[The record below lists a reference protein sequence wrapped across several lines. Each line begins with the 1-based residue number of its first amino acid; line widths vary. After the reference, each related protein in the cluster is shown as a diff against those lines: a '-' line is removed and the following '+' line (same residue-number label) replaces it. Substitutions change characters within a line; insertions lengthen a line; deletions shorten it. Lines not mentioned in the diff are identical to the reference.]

1 MLMMSPL
8 LRLALLIDAVAT
20 AATGLLMFAGGATV
34 APLTGL
40 PPGLL
45 YYAGLLL
52 LPYAAGIGYLASRAA
67 APSVVVWAIIAGNA
81 AWTLDS
87 LLLLVTGWVAPT
99 PLGYGFVVGQALAV
113 AAFAELQYVG
123 LRRSPVRGGAGV
135 MGS

>member
-1 MLMMSPL
+1 MLLMSPL

-20 AATGLLMFAGGATV
+20 AATGLLMFAGGSTV

-40 PPGLL
+40 PPALL

-52 LPYAAGIGYLASRAA
+52 LPYAAAVGYLASRVS
-67 APSVVVWAIIAGNA
+67 APRVCVWAVIAGNA

-99 PLGYGFVVGQALAV
+99 PLGYAFVIGQALAV

-123 LRRSPVRGGAGV
+123 LRRTATQSA
-135 MGS
+135 